1 MATKLKFPKEALLRY
16 LSIYISIAENKDTI
30 KLYVGKTGDNRD
42 GCNPIISRIGNHF
55 SFNPIHSQI
64 RNKIKNHEEWDFTFI
79 FENIEKYDENS
90 KDRKS
95 QIDYINEM
103 KRWAN
108 EKLLIVASSFKNCE
122 FLNPLKVNLKFL
134 SKKYSES
141 FYLRDTSEHAKINT
155 LISDVYNFLLEN
167 QKPLFK
173 PKISLLFLFEPNQ
186 WGLRGDK
193 HLWKEITFNLLNT
206 DLPSSFDTTEKI
218 ITDTILKLTNKD
230 IYKVEDFY
238 IKKYDHGGMSNGRV
252 SSEFWNKDGKNFL
265 NEKFEIISR
274 IQNSS

>member
-16 LSIYISIAENKDTI
+16 LSIYISIAEKKDSI
-30 KLYVGKTGDNRD
+30 KLYVGKTGDNRV

-64 RNKIKNHEEWDFTFI
+64 RNKIRNHDEWDFTFI

-90 KDRKS
+90 KDKKS
-95 QIDYINEM
+95 QIDSINEM
-103 KRWAN
+103 ERWAN
-108 EKLLIVASSFKNCE
+108 EKLLIIASSFKNCE

-141 FYLRDTSEHAKINT
+141 FSMRGASEHSKINT

-167 QKPLFK
+167 HKPSFK

-193 HLWKEITFNLLNT
+193 HLWKEITYNLLSAV
-206 DLPSSFDTTEKI
+206 LPNDFDTTEKI
-218 ITDTILKLTNKD
+218 ITDTIFKLTKKD
-230 IYKVEDFY
+230 IYTVEDFY
-238 IKKYDHGGMSNGRV
+238 IKKYDHGGMSNGKV
-252 SSEFWNKDGKNFL
+252 SREFWNKEGKNFL
-265 NEKFEIISR
+265 KERFEIISR
-274 IQNSS
+274 IRNSS